1 MCFKKTAAYITKPAK
16 HFWGCNNQ
24 KLSTDKRGEQ
34 KVLLS
39 SHIVDKIKSESLLTY
54 QNGRETCGFL
64 LGIVKRGSIWVTEV
78 TGPGKNPCQTA
89 ARCEPDYSVLAP
101 YLAKGQKVVGEWH
114 LHLGYG
120 AGLSSGDQQTLLN
133 ASSVIPEFVA
143 LVVNMKSQDNL
154 DMAAFSVRDGE
165 IVNVELES
173 EERFVR
179 IIELVDLQILVSKI
193 VAILGLG
200 SGGSK
205 CAENLARTGMENFIL
220 VDQENEKLEKV
231 NLPRH
236 IGFEQDLGKRK
247 TTVTAR
253 ILKLIDK
260 KVKVRIE
267 EFDIAKDEEKLARV
281 VSACDLVMA
290 CPGDPAA
297 NALINKVCLELK
309 KPAVFAGV
317 FEKGQGGYVFAL
329 DPTAKDA
336 ACFSCLFGMTGMPDS
351 NAVIRQTARNYGIEE
366 SQLHAQQGL
375 CLDTSQIAILQTRL
389 ALCMLLKDTE
399 HYVANIDGNLIW
411 VDNRNLQIK
420 VVPIKKR
427 EDCYACNKEA
437 WLANLGDEST
447 QSYAEPGLRSSI
459 KHDAIQKRGRF
470 LSAISRV
477 FPKIKSA
484 KGKHRLSKSEKGG

>member
-1 MCFKKTAAYITKPAK
+1 MCFKKTAAYITKLAK
-16 HFWGCNNQ
+16 HFWGCDNQ
-24 KLSTDKRGEQ
+24 QLSTDKRGGQ

-64 LGIVKRGSIWVTEV
+64 LGIAKRGSIWVTEV

-133 ASSVIPEFVA
+133 ASSMIPEFVA

-220 VDQENEKLEKV
+220 VDLASEKLEKV

-236 IGFEQDLGKRK
+236 IGFERDIGKPK
-247 TTVTAR
+247 TTVTSR
-253 ILKLIDK
+253 ILKLINRN
-260 KVKVRIE
+260 VRVRIE
-267 EFDIAKDEEKLARV
+267 HFDIAKDEEKLARV

-309 KPAVFAGV
+309 KPVVFAGV
-317 FEKGQGGYVFAL
+317 FEKGKGGYVFAL
-329 DPTAKDA
+329 DPADKDA
-336 ACFSCLFGMTGMPDS
+336 ACFSCLFGMTSIPDS
-351 NAVIRQTARNYGIEE
+351 NNVIRQAARNYGIEE

-399 HYVANIDGNLIW
+399 HDVANINGNLIW

-437 WLANLGDEST
+437 WLATLGEKNT
-447 QSYAEPGLRSSI
+447 QSYVELRVRSSI
-459 KHDAIQKRGRF
+459 KDTTREKRNGF
-470 LSAISRV
+470 LSAISTAL
-477 FPKIKSA
+477 A
-484 KGKHRLSKSEKGG
+484 KVKVAKRRTCAG